1 MRRERLFRDRRNPL
15 HTLTDEEIIR
25 RYRFTRHGITQLLER
40 VGRQIQYATQVNT
53 CDNLDNRLNLYIIF
67 TVANLILGLEINKSA
82 AERGTVRM

>member
-40 VGRQIQYATQVNT
+40 VGRQIQHATQVNT
-53 CDNLDNRLNLYIIF
+53 CDNLDNRLNLYVIF
-67 TVANLILGLEINKSA
+67 TVANLILGLELNKSA